1 MAITNNCAVGRDM
14 PRTRTTNLIYM
25 ITRQEIGFTDRPR
38 NIQNLG
44 QLILPI
50 IEIEYRLV

>member
-1 MAITNNCAVGRDM
+1 MAITNRCATGREM